1 MTDKTKLW
9 LVIAELLE
17 QLIFFQLLR
26 VLSAVALGF
35 VFSLLLHRW
44 LSCLVCGLSFLEL
57 MAAGDA
63 DRV

>member
-1 MTDKTKLW
+1 MTDESKRW

-17 QLIFFQLLR
+17 QLVFFQLLR
-26 VLSAVALGF
+26 VLSAVALSF
-35 VFSLLLHRW
+35 VISLLLQRW

-57 MAAGDA
+57 MTAGDA

>member
-1 MTDKTKLW
+1 MTDKTKRW

-35 VFSLLLHRW
+35 VVSLLLQRW
-44 LSCLVCGLSFLEL
+44 LSCLVSGLSLLEL